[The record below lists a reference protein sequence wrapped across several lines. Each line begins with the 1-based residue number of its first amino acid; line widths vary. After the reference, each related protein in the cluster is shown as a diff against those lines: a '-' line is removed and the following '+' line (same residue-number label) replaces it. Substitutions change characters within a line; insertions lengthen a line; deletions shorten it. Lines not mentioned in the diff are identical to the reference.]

1 MVLVQGV
8 REVDGI
14 PYLIVRDP
22 APGRGAYLQ
31 RVVDFEPGL
40 YPTGVGFPIRPSG
53 ASAKEGEGPCDGPDF
68 RDHREETLEILPAG
82 GGYGE

>member
-31 RVVDFEPGL
+31 RVVDFEARL
-40 YPTGVGFPIRPSG
+40 YPNRSRLSYPTSG
-53 ASAKEGEGPCDGPDF
+53 ASAKEGRDHGDGPDF

-82 GGYGE
+82 GC